1 MFKMSSS
8 YWSCL
13 LEKKNVSASRVIP
26 ISLRGRA
33 LILAKTCVMTVT
45 GGGEEEEMRWGV
57 LLRGKDDSSKSI

>member
-45 GGGEEEEMRWGV
+45 GGGGGG
-57 LLRGKDDSSKSI
+57 GKGGGGFPEVSG